1 MLAGGE
7 GEGTGGGGERGG
19 DEEGIR
25 GRGER
30 GGGGHLMLWS
40 TAVANFPPSPDW
52 SAREMLPSGLSDS
65 LGKLSTCRGSGGKV
79 MG

>member
-7 GEGTGGGGERGG
+7 GEGTGGGEERGG
-19 DEEGIR
+19 GEEGIR

-40 TAVANFPPSPDW
+40 TAVANFPPEPRLVRQGDVAQRVIRLAGEALRLQGVRW
-52 SAREMLPSGLSDS
+52 
-65 LGKLSTCRGSGGKV
+65 
-79 MG
+79 